1 MKLERKALRGAFLGI
16 TAASAVAMTAAIT
29 AAITAATTVATTTP
43 ARAAYPEQPII
54 FILPVSAGGATD
66 VAARTYAPHL
76 AACLA
81 EDATIV
87 VTNMPGG
94 SSVIGI
100 SAVAASPADGIT
112 FGTLNMPN
120 LVTTTITAERSYTV
134 ESFDFLGNVV
144 GSTSAFSVA
153 KGSEIQSLADLVEKA
168 RDGKVRVGIGTIGSD
183 DHLAFL
189 RFGRLAGVE
198 FEFIPFGDE
207 ARARNALLGGNAD
220 VIGMSAN
227 AALGFKDEIQV
238 LGAAAPDR
246 LDYAPE
252 IPTFREQ
259 GFDLVSGSMHVLGV
273 PKGVPEDVLGKL
285 RGCVDGL
292 RDNETFIAEAT
303 ERNLALKFLNAE
315 ETAEAIKAED
325 AELRAI
331 WETNPWQPK

>member
-1 MKLERKALRGAFLGI
+1 MKLGQLALAGALLCT
-16 TAASAVAMTAAIT
+16 TAGL
-29 AAITAATTVATTTP
+29 
-43 ARAAYPEQPII
+43 ARAEFPEAPII

-66 VAARTYAPHL
+66 VGARTYAPHL
-76 AACLA
+76 ATCLGN
-81 EDATIV
+81 DATIV

-100 SAVAASPADGIT
+100 SAVAASPADGYT

-134 ESFDFLGNVV
+134 DSFDFLGNVV

-153 KGSEIQSLADLVEKA
+153 KGSEIQTLADLVA
-168 RDGKVRVGIGTIGSD
+168 RAKESKIRVGIGTIGSD

-220 VIGMSAN
+220 LIGMSAN
-227 AALGFKDEIQV
+227 AALEFKDEIHV
-238 LGAAAPDR
+238 LGAAAADR
-246 LDYAPE
+246 LAYAPD

-273 PKGVPEDVLGKL
+273 PKGVPEDVLAKL

-292 RDNETFIAEAT
+292 RSDEAFLAEAT
-303 ERNLALKFLNAE
+303 ERSLALKFLNAAE
-315 ETAEAIKAED
+315 VAEAIKAED

-331 WETNPWQPK
+331 WETTPWQPK